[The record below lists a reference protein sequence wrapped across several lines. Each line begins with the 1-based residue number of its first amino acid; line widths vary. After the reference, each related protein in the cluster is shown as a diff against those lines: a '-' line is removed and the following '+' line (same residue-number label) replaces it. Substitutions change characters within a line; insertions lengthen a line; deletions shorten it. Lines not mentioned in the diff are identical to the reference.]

1 MLHSIN
7 ISFAEDNMTT
17 DYSSLEW
24 KANPGFKGGEGIFY
38 NKMFTDGVNK
48 MMHGKLEPGSSIGY
62 HKHEGSCE
70 MIFILEGTGK
80 FLYDDTEEEVKPG
93 MVHYC
98 PEGHSHSLI
107 NNGSEDLIFYA
118 VVPKQ

>member
-1 MLHSIN
+1 
-7 ISFAEDNMTT
+7 MTT

-24 KANPGFKGGEGIFY
+24 KANPGFKGGEGTFY

-48 MMHGKLEPGSSIGY
+48 MMQGKLPSGSSIGY
-62 HKHEGSCE
+62 HKHEGNCE

-80 FLYDDTEEEVKPG
+80 VLYDDGEEEVKAG
-93 MVHYC
+93 SVHYC

-107 NNGSEDLIFYA
+107 NNGSEDLVFAA

>member
-1 MLHSIN
+1 MI
-7 ISFAEDNMTT
+7 T
-17 DYSSLEW
+17 DYSQMEW
-24 KANPGFKGGEGIFY
+24 KANPNFKDGEGIFY

-48 MMHGKLEPGSSIGY
+48 MMHGRLPSGASIGY

-70 MIFILEGTGK
+70 MIFILEGEGTV
-80 FLYDDTEEEVKPG
+80 LYDGEKNPIKAG
-93 MVHYC
+93 CVHYC

-107 NNGSEDLIFYA
+107 NSSSEDLVFYA